1 MPEAARR
8 RVVPEPPLIRAE
20 EREAAAPKEQC
31 RLSQLAAVAQSEA
44 AAEGDYWPPADLVA
58 ARQPAAAPDAA
69 AAEVAAA
76 ALDAAE
82 AEVAAAEPDAAE
94 AEVAAAARDAAEA
107 EVAAAAL
114 AAAGVVA
121 DQAAAAVQVQL
132 EVPAQLR

>member
-20 EREAAAPKEQC
+20 EPEAAAPKEQW

-44 AAEGDYWPPADLVA
+44 AASEGDYWPRADLVA
-58 ARQPAAAPDAA
+58 ARQLAAAPDVAAAEVAAAAPDAA

-76 ALDAAE
+76 
-82 AEVAAAEPDAAE
+82 VPD
-94 AEVAAAARDAAEA
+94 
-107 EVAAAAL
+107 
-114 AAAGVVA
+114 AAGVVA